1 MKIKMSEFSRLTG
14 FKRTT
19 LQLYDRKGLLKPV
32 SRTESGYWEYDSDS
46 LVRANMICVMK
57 ECGFT
62 LEEIK
67 QTLGSEMDAKEI
79 FRACGEK
86 LRLKIR
92 KLNGYAKYIR
102 ASQINNEVGSMTE
115 PVIRKM
121 NRDEILSKPGGL
133 KSEMEQFL
141 RNQDMLEYEMG
152 ITEEPDPD
160 TVKVMQALQ
169 FIGLLNGKE
178 PPEGEAAQET
188 LRRIFA
194 CTHSLGEKSCIKA
207 ETVRQFVNNAK
218 ETLKALPEQAVAV
231 TEQAVGKGCMEYI
244 QQALDAFG
252 RAEDPA
258 AGDPN

>member
-1 MKIKMSEFSRLTG
+1 MRIRLSEFSRLTG

-32 SRTESGYWEYDSDS
+32 ARTESGYWEYDGDS

-67 QTLGSEMDAKEI
+67 QTLGSETDAKEI

-86 LRLKIR
+86 LRLEAR
-92 KLNGYAKYIR
+92 KLNGYIKYIR

-115 PVIRKM
+115 PVFRKM
-121 NRDEILSKPGGL
+121 NRDEILSRPGGL

-141 RNQDMLEYEMG
+141 RNQDILEYEMG
-152 ITEEPDPD
+152 ITEEPDPE

-178 PPEGEAAQET
+178 PPEGDAAQET

-194 CTHSLGEKSCIKA
+194 YTRSRGEKSFIKA
-207 ETVRQFVNNAK
+207 ETAREFADNAK
-218 ETLKALPEQAVAV
+218 KTLKDLPEQAVAV
-231 TEQAVGKGCMEYI
+231 AEQSVGKGCVEYI
-244 QQALDAFG
+244 LQALDAFG

-258 AGDPN
+258 AGK

>member
-1 MKIKMSEFSRLTG
+1 MRIRLSEFSRLTG

-32 SRTESGYWEYDSDS
+32 ARTESGYWKYDGDS

-67 QTLGSEMDAKEI
+67 QTLGSETDAKEI

-86 LRLKIR
+86 LRLEAR
-92 KLNGYAKYIR
+92 KLNGYIKYIR

-115 PVIRKM
+115 PVFRKM
-121 NRDEILSKPGGL
+121 NRDEILSRPGGL

-141 RNQDMLEYEMG
+141 RNQDILEYEMG
-152 ITEEPDPD
+152 ITEEPDPE

-169 FIGLLNGKE
+169 VIGLLNGKE
-178 PPEGEAAQET
+178 PPEGDAAQET

-194 CTHSLGEKSCIKA
+194 YTRSRGEKSFIKA
-207 ETVRQFVNNAK
+207 ETAREFADNAK
-218 ETLKALPEQAVAV
+218 KTLKDLPEQAVAV
-231 TEQAVGKGCMEYI
+231 AEQSVGKGCMEYI
-244 QQALDAFG
+244 LQALDAFG
-252 RAEDPA
+252 RAEGPA
-258 AGDPN
+258 AGN